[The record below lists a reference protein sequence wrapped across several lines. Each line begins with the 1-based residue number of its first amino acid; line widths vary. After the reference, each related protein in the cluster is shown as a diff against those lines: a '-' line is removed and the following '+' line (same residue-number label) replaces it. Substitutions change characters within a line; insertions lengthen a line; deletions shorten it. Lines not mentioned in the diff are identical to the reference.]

1 MSSTARDEK
10 AIDDFVDLTAFQ
22 RDVLWT
28 LAREDGLSGA
38 TVKATLEAYYD
49 KEVNPGSVYPGLN
62 HLADLGLIE
71 KAKRDER
78 TNEYTLTDEG
88 RRALSIRRV
97 WEGESP

>member
-1 MSSTARDEK
+1 MSTTRP
-10 AIDDFVDLTAFQ
+10 IDDFVDLTAFQ

-49 KEVNPGSVYPGLN
+49 DDVNPGTVYPGLDK
-62 HLADLGLIE
+62 LAERGLIK

-78 TNEYTLTDEG
+78 TNEYTLTEEG
-88 RRALSIRRV
+88 RKALSARRI
-97 WEGESP
+97 WEGESL

>member
-1 MSSTARDEK
+1 MSTTRP
-10 AIDDFVDLTAFQ
+10 IDDFVDLTAFQ

-49 KEVNPGSVYPGLN
+49 DDVNSGTIYPGLDK
-62 HLADLGLIE
+62 LAERGLIE

-78 TNEYTLTDEG
+78 TNEYTLTGEG
-88 RRALSIRRV
+88 RKALRPPHV
-97 WEGESP
+97 GGESL